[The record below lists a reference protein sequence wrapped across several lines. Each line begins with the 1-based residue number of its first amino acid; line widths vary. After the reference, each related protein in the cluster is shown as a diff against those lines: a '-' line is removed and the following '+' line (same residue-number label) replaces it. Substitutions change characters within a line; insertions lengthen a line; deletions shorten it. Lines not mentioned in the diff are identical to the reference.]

1 MVHNQNHK
9 VNSNLCSSQ
18 LLTVWWCWS
27 EKGTWLDRRNT
38 CLRCSG
44 EPDRWA
50 EKWSLEILRQRAWN
64 SPQSIQQPRRPPK
77 ANIGRAWQDVA
88 VKNPNPMHQ
97 YTDWIHV
104 LKYNC
109 QNKSQTTEKCCNE
122 GLIRE
127 LPPPSAA
134 SHFPVPILCMH
145 FCCWFGNWIRHYF
158 TDVLQS
164 VLVDWKAS
172 GDELLQATWASQ
184 SDHWCTWSLERVMSW
199 GAWKSCSF
207 LRRSVP

>member
-1 MVHNQNHK
+1 MLIWER
-9 VNSNLCSSQ
+9 NLAGQEQYLFEVQWRARS
-18 LLTVWWCWS
+18 LGNEV
-27 EKGTWLDRRNT
+27 K
-38 CLRCSG
+38 LRDFVT
-44 EPDRWA
+44 E
-50 EKWSLEILRQRAWN
+50 SLKFT
-64 SPQSIQQPRRPPK
+64 QSIQQPRRPPK

-97 YTDWIHV
+97 YTDWFYV

-109 QNKSQTTEKCCNE
+109 QNKLQTTEQCCNE

-134 SHFPVPILCMH
+134 SHFPVSILCMH

-164 VLVDWKAS
+164 VLVDRKAS

-184 SDHWCTWSLERVMSW
+184 SDHWCTWSLERVTSW
-199 GAWKSCSF
+199 GAWKSCSL